1 MVITESTLKRAKN
14 DFASIAKEA
23 VKVDHIQGT
32 LYVFGSELA
41 TLRLF
46 RKYNTT
52 KRNEKTRQAYS
63 PNFKSWYF
71 SLDV

>member
-1 MVITESTLKRAKN
+1 MVITESMIKRAKN
-14 DFASIAKEA
+14 DFAYIAKEA
-23 VKVDHIQGT
+23 VEVEHIKGT

-46 RKYNTT
+46 RKYNTA

-63 PNFKSWYF
+63 PNLKTWYF